1 MVWFGLFRLF
11 SAVVDLI
18 SVRRLA
24 GHEKDLEIVLL
35 RQQLGILQRTQ
46 HRPPRISRSEKL
58 TLAVLTTKLKQ
69 VSGRSTRQLGSLQA
83 AGNVPTFDS
92 SRRLCCAG
100 SVITSL
106 RSGRSSA
113 RTAVDDHAPT
123 RHSNN

>member
-1 MVWFGLFRLF
+1 MARSSAVVWFGLFRLV

-18 SVRRLA
+18 SVWRLS

-35 RQQLGILQRTQ
+35 RQQLGILQRTR

-69 VSGRSTRQLGSLQA
+69 VSGRSTRQLGHIL
-83 AGNVPTFDS
+83 
-92 SRRLCCAG
+92 RLFKPECCAG
-100 SVITSL
+100 IVISSVA
-106 RSGRSSA
+106 SGRSSA

-123 RHSNN
+123 RRSNNW